1 MMATIAIALLIPL
14 AFVAADEYE
23 RRRNPQKTD
32 VIDSLVKW
40 MWRS

>member
-1 MMATIAIALLIPL
+1 MMAAIAFGLLIPL

-23 RRRNPQKTD
+23 RRRNPRKRD
-32 VIDSLVKW
+32 VIDGLVKW

>member
-1 MMATIAIALLIPL
+1 MIAAIAFGLLIPL

-32 VIDSLVKW
+32 VIDRLVRW
-40 MWRS
+40 MWR

>member
-1 MMATIAIALLIPL
+1 MAAIAIALLIPL
-14 AFVAADEYE
+14 AFVAVDEHE

-32 VIDSLVKW
+32 VIDRLVR